1 MELLNAGPT
10 MHGTPNHHSLNSYW
24 TKKGLEPIQTKEKEA
39 RGETMSIKTLRY
51 VVSASSS

>member
-39 RGETMSIKTLRY
+39 RGETMSLKTLRY